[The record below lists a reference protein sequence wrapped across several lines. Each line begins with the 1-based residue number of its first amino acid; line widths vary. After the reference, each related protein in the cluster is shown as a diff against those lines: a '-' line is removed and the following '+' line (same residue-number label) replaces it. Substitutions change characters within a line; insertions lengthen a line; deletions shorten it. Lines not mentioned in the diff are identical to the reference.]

1 MNKFDKYKNK
11 GLSGLANLGNSCY
24 INSCMQIISHTYEL
38 NNILE
43 DGKYKRV
50 LNEISDSVITLE
62 WDKLRELLWNANC
75 VVAPYGFIKSVRKI
89 AEIKDRDIFI
99 GSAQNDLP
107 EFLLFIIDCF
117 HTSIARKVDMQI
129 SGNSQN
135 STDELAKICYGMM
148 KQMYNKEY
156 SELLELF
163 YGIHVSELS
172 HITTGDVLS
181 LTPEPFSVLNLP
193 IPSNN
198 PNPTIYDCFDLY
210 CSKEVLMG
218 DEAWKNE
225 KTEAYQDVNRRILFW
240 SLPNIMIIDLKR
252 WTNYKNKNQI
262 YVEAP
267 LTNADFSKY
276 VKGYHSN
283 SYVYELY
290 GVCNHIGGMLGGHY
304 TAYIKNAN
312 EKWYEF
318 NDTSVRE
325 ISENSVIS
333 SYSYCFFYRKKVI
346 NK

>member
-1 MNKFDKYKNK
+1 
-11 GLSGLANLGNSCY
+11 
-24 INSCMQIISHTYEL
+24 
-38 NNILE
+38 
-43 DGKYKRV
+43 
-50 LNEISDSVITLE
+50 
-62 WDKLRELLWNANC
+62 
-75 VVAPYGFIKSVRKI
+75 
-89 AEIKDRDIFI
+89 
-99 GSAQNDLP
+99 
-107 EFLLFIIDCF
+107 
-117 HTSIARKVDMQI
+117 
-129 SGNSQN
+129 
-135 STDELAKICYGMM
+135 
-148 KQMYNKEY
+148 
-156 SELLELF
+156 
-163 YGIHVSELS
+163 
-172 HITTGDVLS
+172 
-181 LTPEPFSVLNLP
+181 
-193 IPSNN
+193 
-198 PNPTIYDCFDLY
+198 
-210 CSKEVLMG
+210 
-218 DEAWKNE
+218 
-225 KTEAYQDVNRRILFW
+225 
-240 SLPNIMIIDLKR
+240 MIIDLKR